1 MMGNIV
7 FYTYLLVYNFQCLL
21 CLSVEWSVYMTSI
34 WPEGYILVFK
44 LVNSFWLCQVFVVAH
59 GIFPRRAWLWC
70 RFQSEQASGGAA
82 CGLSSCG
89 LNALEPAGFRSRSSQ
104 V

>member
-44 LVNSFWLCQVFVVAH
+44 LVNSFWLCQVF
-59 GIFPRRAWLWC
+59 PRRAWLWC
-70 RFQSEQASGGAA
+70 RLQSEQASGGAA
-82 CGLSSCG
+82 CGLSDCG
-89 LNALEPAGFRSRSSQ
+89 TRA
-104 V
+104 